1 MKVNIEIKSIYSI
14 DEIPNYWT
22 NEDYIAL
29 LDAFGFEDGK
39 SIKPENL
46 QEMLFM
52 AIGDFEANEAAQ
64 IILNYKLSNDLNAG
78 QIEQIS
84 NEMLIDK
91 VCEEYPE
98 IHMQGRLFHVNQLL
112 FKAYNGKFPNTK
124 ASVVHFSMTPT
135 NGEVKELR
143 AEDILKLLNNG
154 LSDRNL
160 IKRLFED
167 QMTQN
172 IPFPEAEGIIW
183 ELNTA
188 DNINFSLVTS
198 ENWINNE
205 DITASEFESLL
216 EEIEV

>member
-1 MKVNIEIKSIYSI
+1 MKVIVEIKSIYSI

-29 LDAFGFEDGK
+29 LDAFGFDDGT

-64 IILNYKLSNDLNAG
+64 IVLNYKLSDDLNAG

-98 IHMQGRLFHVNQLL
+98 IHLHKHLFSINQLL
-112 FKAYNGKFPNTK
+112 YKAFNGTFPNAK
-124 ASVVHFSMTPT
+124 ASLIKFSVSE
-135 NGEVKELR
+135 NDSE
-143 AEDILKLLNNG
+143 ILSKSDVLKAFNNG
-154 LSDRNL
+154 LNDSNL
-160 IKRLFED
+160 IRRLFD
-167 QMTQN
+167 APMTTDSE
-172 IPFPEAEGIIW
+172 FSDAESIVW
-183 ELNTA
+183 ELTST
-188 DNINFSLVTS
+188 DNVNFELITS
-198 ENWINNE
+198 EYWLDRESFLDTSFEGEILK
-205 DITASEFESLL
+205 SE
-216 EEIEV
+216 

>member
-1 MKVNIEIKSIYSI
+1 MKVTIEIKSIYSI

-52 AIGDFEANEAAQ
+52 AIGDFAPTEAAQ
-64 IILNYKLSNDLNAG
+64 IVLTYRLSNDLNVG

-98 IHMQGRLFHVNQLL
+98 IHLHKHLFSINQLL
-112 FKAYNGKFPNTK
+112 YKAFNGTFPNAK
-124 ASVVHFSMTPT
+124 ASIIKFAVSE
-135 NGEVKELR
+135 NEIENISKS
-143 AEDILKLLNNG
+143 DILKAFNNG
-154 LSDRNL
+154 VNDSNL
-160 IKRLFED
+160 IRRLFDEP
-167 QMTQN
+167 MTTETD
-172 IPFPEAEGIIW
+172 FPDAESIVW
-183 ELNTA
+183 ELNST
-188 DNINFSLVTS
+188 DNQNFELITS
-198 ENWINNE
+198 EYWL
-205 DITASEFESLL
+205 DRASFLDTVFEGEILKL
-216 EEIEV
+216 E